1 MEKHVTNGR
10 KVVDEEEQELSLA
23 IADETDED
31 ISPLQQR
38 PGDVS
43 GWPTNGFHQGK
54 FGTKPSQRLLLQ
66 TGAVAAYSERNNA
79 VVMQSPEGASTEGN
93 FDREVSYFTV
103 ILPIAFS
110 LYFGNYKCYFFS
122 FRLNCYSI

>member
-66 TGAVAAYSERNNA
+66 TGAVAAYSEKNNA
-79 VVMQSPEGASTEGN
+79 RGS
-93 FDREVSYFTV
+93 
-103 ILPIAFS
+103 
-110 LYFGNYKCYFFS
+110 
-122 FRLNCYSI
+122 